1 MACVNVIAPKNHV
14 FDHEKKNEHKIA
26 MAKWEVAHFP
36 SSSMVLCLDM
46 FNMLLKKDMPE
57 LLLA

>member
-1 MACVNVIAPKNHV
+1 V